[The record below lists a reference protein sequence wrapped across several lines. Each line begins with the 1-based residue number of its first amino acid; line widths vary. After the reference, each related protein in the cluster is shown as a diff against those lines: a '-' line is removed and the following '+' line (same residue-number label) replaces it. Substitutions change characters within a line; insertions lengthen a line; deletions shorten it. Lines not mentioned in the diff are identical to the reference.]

1 MHKRI
6 GSVIDNLGILIISYY
21 VASVIFYSVATIV

>member
-6 GSVIDNLGILIISYY
+6 GSVIDNYGLLLISYY
-21 VASVIFYSVATIV
+21 VFSVMLYSVATIV